1 MRLLCYA
8 FSAAEE
14 FTKKGNAIRHDWPED
29 RDQQGR
35 DIQVL
40 AYAVAS
46 PRSPYSLKLW
56 AYDRLTEIAM
66 EYRRTGQPHSIPSEM
81 IWWSLGVVAGD
92 IERPKPRGRPSN
104 AARDQ
109 MIAEMFAWLVDEL
122 GETEAS
128 AREMIRAAV
137 PRAGGGSLTRER
149 VRDLTC
155 KRG

>member
-1 MRLLCYA
+1 MRLLDYA

-14 FTKKGNAIRHDWPED
+14 FTKPENAIRHDWPED

-46 PRSPYSLKLW
+46 PRSPFPLKLW
-56 AYDRLTEIAM
+56 AYDRLTEIAK

-92 IERPKPRGRPSN
+92 IKRPKPKGRPSN
-104 AARDQ
+104 AVRDQ
-109 MIAEMFAWLVDEL
+109 VIAEMFAWLVDEL
-122 GETEAS
+122 GESEAS
-128 AREMIRAAV
+128 AREMIRVAV
-137 PRAGGGSLTRER
+137 PRAGGGILTKER
-149 VRDLTC
+149 VRDLTG